1 MMLKVAWTTIV
12 LLTLTGCAAS
22 NGVVAYAPG
31 PARPAANLA
40 LGPLPDHT
48 WLAESFAGR
57 SSWPSV
63 QLGYVFDDVSSY
75 TEVIYDDQSY
85 YGGFDGGSFTREA
98 ISIRS
103 GVLVR

>member
-1 MMLKVAWTTIV
+1 MLKVAWTTIL
-12 LLTLTGCAAS
+12 LLTLAGCASS
-22 NGVVAYAPG
+22 NGVVVYAPG

-48 WLAESFAGR
+48 WLAESFAWR

-63 QLGYVFDDVSSY
+63 ESGYVFDDVSSY
-75 TEVIYDDQSY
+75 TEVIFDDQSY

>member
-1 MMLKVAWTTIV
+1 
-12 LLTLTGCAAS
+12 
-22 NGVVAYAPG
+22 
-31 PARPAANLA
+31 
-40 LGPLPDHT
+40 
-48 WLAESFAGR
+48 
-57 SSWPSV
+57 
-63 QLGYVFDDVSSY
+63 VSSY